1 MIETLIKLIRSLI
14 PPLFSIIYTRLIQAR
29 KKQYKNNPDI
39 LFSGDDAMFKELLRN
54 ANVYGEY
61 GCGKSTIWALNN
73 TSAKVVAVDTSEYW
87 IEVVR
92 SANPNNNYKL
102 NIGHAD
108 CGELGEF
115 GRPIGF
121 NARES
126 FHIYTDYLWQQPDEP
141 DVVLVD
147 GRFRVCC
154 FLTSLKFGREGA
166 RLVFDD
172 YTNRPDYHVIEKYV
186 SRVKEC
192 GRQCLFLVPPK
203 IEIDFDELDQDIHSF
218 RHVKD

>member
-92 SANPNNNYKL
+92 SAN
-102 NIGHAD
+102 
-108 CGELGEF
+108 
-115 GRPIGF
+115 
-121 NARES
+121 
-126 FHIYTDYLWQQPDEP
+126 
-141 DVVLVD
+141 
-147 GRFRVCC
+147 
-154 FLTSLKFGREGA
+154 
-166 RLVFDD
+166 
-172 YTNRPDYHVIEKYV
+172 
-186 SRVKEC
+186 
-192 GRQCLFLVPPK
+192 
-203 IEIDFDELDQDIHSF
+203 
-218 RHVKD
+218 